1 MIGAHEIV
9 FDPLQLDR
17 EHLQRELDEAEEM
30 YGMTEEEKCRV
41 KDEVGRM
48 VNEAL
53 EDLQNMWAK

>member
-1 MIGAHEIV
+1 
-9 FDPLQLDR
+9 
-17 EHLQRELDEAEEM
+17 
-30 YGMTEEEKCRV
+30 MTEEEKCRV